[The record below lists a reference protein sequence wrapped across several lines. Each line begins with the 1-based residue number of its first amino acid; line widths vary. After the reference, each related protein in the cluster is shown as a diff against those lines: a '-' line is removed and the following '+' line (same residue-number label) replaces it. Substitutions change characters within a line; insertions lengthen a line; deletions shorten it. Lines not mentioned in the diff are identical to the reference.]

1 MLSALLALSLP
12 SMAADLP
19 AAPAPAPAATTAALP
34 APSPDKA
41 KVEVGG
47 KYALWALNQ
56 HNFMLGADH
65 PLNDADYVV
74 QMLRVNGKA
83 SKENYGV
90 VVRADLAQGWWGVD
104 NSPDV
109 TQTSGTDADGNV
121 TNNTAWNPYKLFGN
135 KDTNYGMHVDQA
147 YAYVLVPGV
156 SFPIEVRVGR
166 QYYKVGHKLVLDQDG
181 DGVQVLIKPTKT
193 FGVDLSWAKLSEGT
207 GSVRAP
213 TGALMNDDGA
223 RGDADLF
230 SGTLRYAPNKKVTA
244 EFYGIYYQDKSGDNL
259 ETYAPNG
266 VGYLEARFR
275 PNLSMVSAFGL
286 SSDAKLPVAGGLK
299 LQAEG
304 AYLIGR
310 DDVNNADH
318 AGGLLDVNNG
328 ELSGW
333 TAFLAAD
340 QSLMGAPLT
349 LGASFGIGSGD
360 DDVTG
365 GKGNINKVM
374 TQGFFPFTNVWEDSV
389 MPDVEGISPQGLGS
403 PVSRGY
409 REFEN
414 TMAVQGRLALK
425 PHDRVKVVASY
436 SYFRA
441 MNGVPGFDETGAPL
455 PSGAVDLGQ
464 ELDVNL
470 FVNVYK
476 GFDYACLFGVFMP
489 GQAAG
494 NLMLGNGSNLA
505 PAWEV
510 KQVVTAKF

>member
-1 MLSALLALSLP
+1 MLTFLIATHLVY
-12 SMAADLP
+12 AAP
-19 AAPAPAPAATTAALP
+19 ASEPAPAPAVETATTEQAQ
-34 APSPDKA
+34 APSVDLS
-41 KVEVGG
+41 G
-47 KYALWALNQ
+47 KYAMWALNQ
-56 HNFMLGADH
+56 RNFLLGADH

-74 QMLRVNGKA
+74 QMLRIRGEA
-83 SKENYGV
+83 SRDSYGV
-90 VVRADLAQGWWGVD
+90 VMRADLAQGWWGAD

-109 TQTSGTDADGNV
+109 TQTPTTDADGNV
-121 TNNTAWNPYKLFGN
+121 TSSTSWNPYKLFGN

-147 YAYVLVPGV
+147 YAYVLVPRAP
-156 SFPIEVRVGR
+156 FPVEVRVGR

-181 DGVQVLIKPTKT
+181 DGVQVLMQPTARI
-193 FGVDLSWAKLSEGT
+193 GLDLAWAKLSEGT

-213 TGALMNDDGA
+213 AGTLMSDDGVNA
-223 RGDADLF
+223 DADLF
-230 SGTLRYAPNKKVTA
+230 GATLRLDPSEGIGA
-244 EFYGIYYQDKSGDNL
+244 ELYGLYYQDNSGGGL

-266 VGYLEARFR
+266 LGYLEARFR
-275 PNLSMVSAFGL
+275 PNLSMVSAFGF
-286 SSDAKLPVAGGLK
+286 SSDASFPVAGGLK

-310 DDVNNADH
+310 DDVANTDH
-318 AGGLLDVNNG
+318 AGGLLDINNG

-340 QSLMGAPLT
+340 QTLGGVPLT
-349 LGASFGIGSGD
+349 FGASLGVGSGD
-360 DDVTG
+360 DDPTG

-414 TMAVQGRLALK
+414 TLALQGRLALK
-425 PHDRVKVVASY
+425 PHERVKVSASY

-441 MNGVPGFDETGAPL
+441 MNPVLGFDATGL
-455 PSGAVDLGQ
+455 PTGSGALDLGQ
-464 ELDVNL
+464 EVDVNL
-470 FVNVYK
+470 HLNVYK

-489 GQAAG
+489 GDAAG
-494 NLMLGNGSNLA
+494 NLILGSATDLA

-510 KQVVTAKF
+510 KQVVTASF